1 MMDRPWNA
9 AEITLIRQ
17 RWTADWSGG
26 KIAEELDR
34 TRNAVM
40 GFAYRNRDI
49 CPKRGSDR
57 RPDNALPS
65 GRRAAPKP
73 RLPDVPKPP
82 PPPPAPDDSVAK
94 RPQSSAKADLYRMLQ
109 RAVINTGGR
118 L

>member
-1 MMDRPWNA
+1 MA
-9 AEITLIRQ
+9 AWSHEQIALLRKL
-17 RWTADWSGG
+17 WADDWSAG
-26 KIAEELDR
+26 KIAEELGR

-40 GFAYRNRDI
+40 GFAHRNRDI
-49 CPKRGSDR
+49 CPKRGSGT
-57 RPDNALPS
+57 RPLNELPRD
-65 GRRAAPKP
+65 RRAAPKP

>member
-1 MMDRPWNA
+1 MTDRPWDA
-9 AEITLIRQ
+9 AEITLIRHL
-17 RWTADWSGG
+17 WAADWSGG

-49 CPKRGSDR
+49 CPKRGS
-57 RPDNALPS
+57 
-65 GRRAAPKP
+65 AAPKP
-73 RLPDVPKPP
+73 RIPDVPKPP

-94 RPQSSAKADLYRMLQ
+94 RSQSSAKADLYRMLQ